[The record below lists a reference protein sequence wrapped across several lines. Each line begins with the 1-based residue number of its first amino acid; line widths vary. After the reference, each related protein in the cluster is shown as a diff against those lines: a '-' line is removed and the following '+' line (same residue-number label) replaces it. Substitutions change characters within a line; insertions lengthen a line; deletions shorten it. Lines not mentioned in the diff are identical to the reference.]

1 MPKLYIYP
9 KEGDA
14 FQFPLQQDKVSIGR
28 SSDNDIPL
36 PDPFCSGRH
45 AFFYPVDQGYAIRNN
60 NSKNGTFVNGKRIAA
75 EVELKKADEILVGT
89 TRVIYDKEISSNVE
103 VTDAPSP
110 SANVN
115 TIMHL
120 DDVLKKHDIS
130 TTIRAAAR
138 PIDIEQIKLEHRSLA
153 VINEVNKALLLHK
166 PLNELL
172 EHIMDLISGNL
183 PMDRGILMLK
193 LGNPS
198 QLIPK
203 VIRINNERLKNQKIQ
218 VSKSIINMAIDKH
231 SSLLISDV
239 QEDSRFKAQDS
250 ILKMNIKSAMCVP
263 LYDNK
268 EIIGIIY
275 TDRISLMKQF
285 SDEDL
290 ELLTLL
296 SNLAAVKIENSKH
309 IEQEKERDQMEKQL
323 ELAAQVQRD
332 FLPKENPEC
341 KQFEISGANIPC
353 YQVGGDYYDFID
365 IDDERIGITIAD
377 VSGKG
382 VSSALIMAQLR
393 ASLHTQVSPSY
404 DITEMAAKL
413 NILVHSSTASNVFI
427 TFFYGELNKNT
438 GEFSYLNAGHTPP
451 ILLNKKGDIIRLDT
465 CGFCLGMFPIADYE
479 VRTISIEKG
488 DMTLFFTDGFTECRN
503 KANEEFNEDRL
514 GKLLKKNNKLS
525 SQKLIEK
532 IFDEVNSYTSGTE
545 QMDDMTLVIVKR
557 TS

>member
-1 MPKLYIYP
+1 
-9 KEGDA
+9 
-14 FQFPLQQDKVSIGR
+14 
-28 SSDNDIPL
+28 
-36 PDPFCSGRH
+36 
-45 AFFYPVDQGYAIRNN
+45 
-60 NSKNGTFVNGKRIAA
+60 
-75 EVELKKADEILVGT
+75 
-89 TRVIYDKEISSNVE
+89 

-120 DDVLKKHDIS
+120 DEVLKKHDIS

-138 PIDIEQIKLEHRSLA
+138 PLDIEQIKLEHRSLA

-172 EHIMDLISGNL
+172 EHIMDLISENL

-193 LGNPS
+193 QGNPA

-218 VSKSIINMAIDKH
+218 VSQSIINMAINKH

-268 EIIGIIY
+268 EIIGLIY
-275 TDRISLMKQF
+275 TDRISLLKQF
-285 SDEDL
+285 ADEDL

-296 SNLAAVKIENSKH
+296 SNLAAVKIENSRH
-309 IEQEKERDQMEKQL
+309 IEQEKEKEQIEKQL
-323 ELAAQVQRD
+323 ELAAQVQKD
-332 FLPKENPEC
+332 FLPKKNPES
-341 KQFEISGANIPC
+341 KQFEITGANIPC

-365 IDDERIGITIAD
+365 IDDERIGVTIAD

-404 DITEMAAKL
+404 DINEMAAKL
-413 NILVHSSTASNVFI
+413 NTLVHSSTASNVFI
-427 TFFYGELNKNT
+427 TFFYGELNKKS
-438 GEFSYLNAGHTPP
+438 GEFSYINAGHTPP
-451 ILLNKKGDIIRLDT
+451 ILLNKKGQSIRLDS
-465 CGFCLGMFPIADYE
+465 CGFCLGMFPTADYE
-479 VRTISIEKG
+479 VRTISLEKG
-488 DMTLFFTDGFTECRN
+488 DTALFFTDGFTECRN
-503 KANEEFNEDRL
+503 KANEEFNEERME
-514 GKLLKKNNKLS
+514 KLLKKHHKLS
-525 SQKLIEK
+525 SQKLLEK
-532 IFDEVNSYTSGTE
+532 IYDEVNSYTAGTE

-557 TS
+557 TT

>member
-9 KEGDA
+9 KEGDE
-14 FQFPLQQDKVSIGR
+14 FQFPLPQDKVSIGR

-60 NSKNGTFVNGKRIAA
+60 NSKNGTFVNGKRIPA
-75 EVELKKADEILVGT
+75 EVELKKGDEILVGT

-110 SANVN
+110 SANIN

-130 TTIRAAAR
+130 TTIRAAAK

-172 EHIMDLISGNL
+172 EHIMDLISENL

-193 LGNPS
+193 EGNPA

-218 VSKSIINMAIDKH
+218 VSQSIINIAINKH

-268 EIIGIIY
+268 DIIGLIY
-275 TDRISLMKQF
+275 ADRISLMKQF
-285 SDEDL
+285 LNEDL

-296 SNLAAVKIENSKH
+296 SNLAAIKIENSKH
-309 IEQEKERDQMEKQL
+309 IDREKEKEQMEKQL
-323 ELAAQVQRD
+323 DLAAQVQRD
-332 FLPKENPEC
+332 FLPKENPEL
-341 KQFEISGANIPC
+341 KQFEIAGANIPC
-353 YQVGGDYYDFID
+353 YQVGGDYYDFFD

-377 VSGKG
+377 VAGKG
-382 VSSALIMAQLR
+382 VSSALLMAQLR
-393 ASLHTQVSPSY
+393 ASIHTQVSPAY
-404 DITEMAAKL
+404 DIKEMATKL
-413 NILVHSSTASNVFI
+413 NILVHASTASNMFI
-427 TFFYGELNKNT
+427 TFFYGDLNKKT
-438 GEFSYLNAGHTPP
+438 GEFRLILSCIVLYLN
-451 ILLNKKGDIIRLDT
+451 
-465 CGFCLGMFPIADYE
+465 
-479 VRTISIEKG
+479 
-488 DMTLFFTDGFTECRN
+488 
-503 KANEEFNEDRL
+503 
-514 GKLLKKNNKLS
+514 
-525 SQKLIEK
+525 
-532 IFDEVNSYTSGTE
+532 
-545 QMDDMTLVIVKR
+545 
-557 TS
+557 